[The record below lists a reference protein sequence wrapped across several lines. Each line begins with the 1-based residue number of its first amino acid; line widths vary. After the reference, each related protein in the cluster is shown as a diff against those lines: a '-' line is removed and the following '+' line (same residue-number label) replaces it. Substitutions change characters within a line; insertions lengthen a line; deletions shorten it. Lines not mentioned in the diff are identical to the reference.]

1 MEKGSRPLASR
12 LMLLPLVA
20 VLGLAVAVGTGSA
33 IASSSGDPVAV
44 TAKKKCKKGKKS
56 AVAAK
61 KKKCKKKGG
70 TPAPTTGA
78 PRVRATL
85 TWSGPGDLDL
95 LAWDTNGA
103 RGSVEANAI
112 TNASFSA
119 DATNGGTETLTDVA
133 VTTRQFA
140 YGICADNVSAITNAT
155 LTVHTAAGNT
165 HTYTPAL
172 DSTGDNYRVTWTN
185 PDSFDP
191 GPGSTNGWCPT

>member
-1 MEKGSRPLASR
+1 
-12 LMLLPLVA
+12 MLLPLVA
-20 VLGLAVAVGTGSA
+20 MLGLAVAVGTGSA
-33 IASSSGDPVAV
+33 IASSSGNAVAV

-103 RGSVEANAI
+103 RGSVKANAI

-119 DATNGGTETLTDVA
+119 NATNGGTETLTDVA
-133 VTTRQFA
+133 VTARQFA
-140 YGICADNVSAITNAT
+140 YGICAENVPGFTNAT
-155 LTVHTAAGNT
+155 LTVLTAAGNT
-165 HTYTPAL
+165 HTYGPTFV
-172 DSTGDNYRVTWTN
+172 STGHSYWVTFTN
-185 PDSFDP
+185 PNSFNP